1 MPVEIDRSGRRA
13 CTPRL
18 GPSTSSAPPPP
29 RLMSVSENTVRQI
42 KSKLMQLI
50 AHLAQH
56 AAECLLGDDDA
67 EFLENPL
74 PEIDDP
80 PAHDPM
86 NRRDR
91 PLSRIAASAVRC
103 ASLSHGCCPGALR
116 SIPSGPSALNLTT
129 QSRTT

>member
-1 MPVEIDRSGRRA
+1 MAGASRKLAI
-13 CTPRL
+13 
-18 GPSTSSAPPPP
+18 AP
-29 RLMSVSENTVRQI
+29 
-42 KSKLMQLI
+42 
-50 AHLAQH
+50 LAQH

-91 PLSRIAASAVRC
+91 PALDERRERRAMRLIEPPLPPRRLALDQAVRPC
-103 ASLSHGCCPGALR
+103 
-116 SIPSGPSALNLTT
+116 ALNLTT

>member
-1 MPVEIDRSGRRA
+1 MAGASR
-13 CTPRL
+13 
-18 GPSTSSAPPPP
+18 
-29 RLMSVSENTVRQI
+29 
-42 KSKLMQLI
+42 KLAI

-80 PAHDPM
+80 PTHDPVNRWDRPALD
-86 NRRDR
+86 NRRQPRPMRLVEPRRLPRRLAVDQAVR
-91 PLSRIAASAVRC
+91 PLRV
-103 ASLSHGCCPGALR
+103 
-116 SIPSGPSALNLTT
+116 NLTT